1 MELAFNKYH
10 NRIHPRSRNNVEQ
23 HQGRNISNEEIKRV
37 LLYYDPD
44 VDPSEFYSERDNQRI
59 YIGDERKYIIII
71 ENQAIIHVYIEP
83 VNKELFGED
92 AEYRYLLYLGVY
104 NSELMGPII
113 DYQGV
118 GGLYCIRERDLWT
131 LWNNGYRDGPDVYIN
146 NPFLLRN
153 NIDNPDNPDYQNPP
167 TYGGKKKRKNKSK
180 KKKSNKTKP
189 NKTKP
194 KKTKKV
200 RKTKRK
206 HK

>member
-44 VDPSEFYSERDNQRI
+44 VDPSEFYREQDNQRI

-83 VNKELFGED
+83 VNKELFGGD

-113 DYQGV
+113 DYQGA

-131 LWNNGYRDGPDVYIN
+131 LWDNGYRDGPDIYIN

-153 NIDNPDNPDYQNPP
+153 NIDNPDNPDNPDYQNPP

-180 KKKSNKTKP
+180 KTKSKKTKS
-189 NKTKP
+189 

>member
-10 NRIHPRSRNNVEQ
+10 NRIHPRSRNNLDQ
-23 HQGRNISNEEIKRV
+23 HLGRNISNEEIKRV

-44 VDPSEFYSERDNQRI
+44 VDPSEFYNEVNNQRI
-59 YIGDERKYIIII
+59 YIGDKRKYIIII

-83 VNKELFGED
+83 VNKDLFGED
-92 AEYRYLLYLGVY
+92 PEYRYLLYLGVY

-113 DYQGV
+113 DYQGA
-118 GGLYCIRERDLWT
+118 GGLYCGRERDLWT
-131 LWNNGYRDGPDVYIN
+131 LWDNEYRDGPDIYIN

-153 NIDNPDNPDYQNPP
+153 NIDNPDDPDYQNPP

-180 KKKSNKTKP
+180 KTKSKKTKRG
-189 NKTKP
+189 
-194 KKTKKV
+194 KTKKV